1 MLGNQHLDLNQNKSI
16 PHGAPGY
23 YLLGYVLECQFKNEK
38 AIECYEK
45 ALQLQPTLWCAFER
59 LCRLLGGPTASKDK
73 VDAAR
78 IFTEQNP
85 DILQMNG
92 LIREHMNNI

>member
-1 MLGNQHLDLNQNKSI
+1 MEENRNI

-23 YLLGYVLECQFKNEK
+23 YLLGYVLEMQFKNQN

-59 LCRLLGGPTASKDK
+59 LCKLLGGPEASKNR
-73 VDAAR
+73 VDAVR
-78 IFTEQNP
+78 IFTDNNS
-85 DILQMNG
+85 DIL
-92 LIREHMNNI
+92 